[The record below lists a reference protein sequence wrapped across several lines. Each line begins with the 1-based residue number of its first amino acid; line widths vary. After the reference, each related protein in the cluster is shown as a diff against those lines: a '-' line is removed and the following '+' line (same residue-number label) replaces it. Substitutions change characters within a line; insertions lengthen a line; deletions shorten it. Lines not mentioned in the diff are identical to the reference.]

1 VTLTKYSEAV
11 LEAMLLLAER
21 QELISNKKVSDVRQ
35 IVAKIITDLDE
46 LITRDEGSELEMNW
60 AETVYFSFRETE
72 WPEIQLDGEAFLVPR
87 FRQIV
92 VPGPDNAGSS

>member
-1 VTLTKYSEAV
+1 
-11 LEAMLLLAER
+11 M
-21 QELISNKKVSDVRQ
+21 
-35 IVAKIITDLDE
+35 
-46 LITRDEGSELEMNW
+46 EMNR

-72 WPEIQLDGEAFLVPR
+72 WPEIQLGGEAFLIPM